1 MPVEVLAREQVSFF
15 QPERVPCAEA
25 DRPDAEVLAGFQD
38 RLPDAQALRRGG
50 KELEA
55 RLTGIARPRRKE
67 GGPSSET
74 VGSLACGME
83 GPVAWVRPHPSIS
96 GGTAR
101 GAAPQGAGGTKS
113 RTAPEKGFRRE
124 RSTDVNR
131 CRSSGARGPCTA
143 RQRNSSVR
151 SARRTPSVI

>member
-1 MPVEVLAREQVSFF
+1 
-15 QPERVPCAEA
+15 
-25 DRPDAEVLAGFQD
+25 
-38 RLPDAQALRRGG
+38 
-50 KELEA
+50 
-55 RLTGIARPRRKE
+55 
-67 GGPSSET
+67 
-74 VGSLACGME
+74 ME
-83 GPVAWVRPHPSIS
+83 GSVAWVRPHPSIS

-151 SARRTPSVI
+151 SARRTPSVIRFFNADTTPTRGPALDRKSVVEEKEV